1 MDARFEVLVTL
12 DEAEIERE
20 GKRRG
25 FTLERAHETVIA
37 DVECRL
43 HDSIQYRDGVE
54 RVGISFAGRSWRRE
68 LAWKLGRC
76 RTQFRL
82 RGGV

>member
-1 MDARFEVLVTL
+1 MQVRFEVLVNL
-12 DEAEIERE
+12 HQAEILRE
-20 GKRRG
+20 GKRCG
-25 FTLERAHETVIA
+25 FTLERAHEAVLA
-37 DVECRL
+37 DIECRL